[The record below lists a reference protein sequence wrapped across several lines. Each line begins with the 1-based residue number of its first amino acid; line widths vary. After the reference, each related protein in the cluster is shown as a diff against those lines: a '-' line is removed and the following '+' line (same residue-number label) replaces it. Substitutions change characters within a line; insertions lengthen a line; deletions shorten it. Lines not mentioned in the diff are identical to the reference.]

1 VQAGQAGQY
10 VFVVKADNTAESRN
24 VVAGISYKG
33 QTVIERGLQPGE
45 RVITDGQLRVVPG
58 GKVIIKGAGGPG
70 GSAPVREARS

>member
-1 VQAGQAGQY
+1 

-24 VVAGISYKG
+24 VVTGISYKG

-58 GKVIIKGAGGPG
+58 GKVIIKGAGSPG
-70 GSAPVREARS
+70 GSAPVKEARS